1 MSEIPSLVTEIDETL
16 ALAETDAG
24 RIASEQL
31 FESLEATEALIDR
44 LESAAAAADVTLGTE
59 WLEVSTV
66 DGSDWRGLLAGVES
80 VLDELAAPWQYRVAW
95 AGLGQLAWK
104 LYAIVAQQYGPGFSL
119 PTAGYPLPVALRRI
133 TATAQLTLVFRTRVE
148 TALGEF
154 LCRLGTGESPTCA
167 GYAVLDRLYGF
178 EAAMWA
184 ELDALEIEDGC
195 ASRRAIARER
205 RALAHSVRAYERG
218 FGSDES
224 AATVDQTAVLR
235 RLVSML
241 ETIVE
246 QEEIEG

>member
-1 MSEIPSLVTEIDETL
+1 MSEISSLVAEIDETL

-44 LESAAAAADVTLGTE
+44 LESAAAKADVSLGTE
-59 WLEVSTV
+59 WLEVSTA
-66 DGSDWRGLLAGVES
+66 DTIDWRGLVTGVGS
-80 VLDELAAPWQYRVAW
+80 VLDELSAPWQYRVAW

-154 LCRLGTGESPTCA
+154 LCSLGTGGSTTSA
-167 GYAVLDRLYGF
+167 AYAMLDRLYGF
-178 EAAMWA
+178 EAAIWA

-218 FGSDES
+218 FDSDEPTE
-224 AATVDQTAVLR
+224 TVDKTAVLR

-246 QEEIEG
+246 QEAPEG